1 LVEAPAE
8 IARLVEDCHGEEAS
22 TDSRDPQPVSRRG
35 EIRLGYGPRLAA
47 AERERN
53 VGGGGLR
60 GPRVVMEKPG
70 LRGPHVS
77 GAWSRAVGSWAAGE
91 REFGPG

>member
-1 LVEAPAE
+1 M
-8 IARLVEDCHGEEAS
+8 
-22 TDSRDPQPVSRRG
+22 SRRG

-53 VGGGGLR
+53 VGGLR

-77 GAWSRAVGSWAAGE
+77 YAWSGAVGSWAAGE